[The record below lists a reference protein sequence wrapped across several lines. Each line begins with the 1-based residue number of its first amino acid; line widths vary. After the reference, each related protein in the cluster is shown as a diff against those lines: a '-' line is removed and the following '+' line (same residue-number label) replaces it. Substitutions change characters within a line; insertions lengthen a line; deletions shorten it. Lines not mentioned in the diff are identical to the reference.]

1 MRPTSGSDRASGLP
15 LKVGVVGLGRI
26 GALHAEHVFGQ
37 VPFAELV
44 AVADV
49 DEALARSTGEL
60 YGAAWTTDTA
70 QLLADPTVDAVVLAT
85 PTAQHPDHVEAAAAA
100 GKAIFCEKP
109 LALSDERTRQVL
121 AAVEAAGVPLQVG
134 LHRRLDPDTA
144 EAKRAV
150 ESGDLGTPYSFRTS
164 LRDMNPQPLEY
175 IANSGSFFVD
185 VSIHDLDLARWLVGE
200 IVEVTAF
207 GSSVSDPGYA
217 EMDTVDHAVIVVRF
231 ENDALGVIDNSRIA
245 GYGYEASTEL
255 VGSKSTLRIANSQRT
270 QVTVLA
276 DANARNDHTVDFVE
290 RFRDAYRLELVA
302 FVEAVRTGA
311 PPPITGW
318 DALAAFTLATAADQS
333 WRTGRPVALNVDR
346 SDGRVE
352 YRIHDGV
359 PAAP

>member
-1 MRPTSGSDRASGLP
+1 MRPLRVA
-15 LKVGVVGLGRI
+15 VVGLGRI
-26 GALHAEHVFGQ
+26 GALHAEHAFGQ

-49 DEALARSTGEL
+49 DEALARSTGERF
-60 YGAAWTTDTA
+60 GAVWTTDTA
-70 QLLADPTVDAVVLAT
+70 QLLADPTIDAVVLAT
-85 PTAQHPDHVEAAAAA
+85 PTAQHPDHVEAAALA

-109 LALSDERTRQVL
+109 LALSDERTRQVI
-121 AAVEAAGVPLQVG
+121 AAVETAGVPLQVG

-150 ESGDLGTPYSFRTS
+150 EAGELGTPYSFRTS

-175 IANSGSFFVD
+175 IANSGSFFID

-217 EMDTVDHAVIVVRF
+217 EMDSVDHAVIV
-231 ENDALGVIDNSRIA
+231 GVIDNSRVA

-270 QVTVLA
+270 QVTVLS
-276 DANARNDHTVDFVE
+276 DANARNDHAVDFVE

-302 FVEAVRTGA
+302 FVEAVRNGV
-311 PPPITGW
+311 PPPVTGW
-318 DALAAFTLATAADQS
+318 DALAAFTLATASDRS
-333 WRTGRPVALNVDR
+333 WRTGRPVALTVDR
-346 SDGRVE
+346 SNGRIE
-352 YRIHDGV
+352 YRIDDGV
-359 PAAP
+359 PAAR